1 MKLSEPWFFQAPAPI
16 AAQMVHVLMQQSVVT
31 LLRLEDQLGDV
42 MLLVQ
47 QNRDCDRALP
57 APPCPPGRPALPRG

>member
-31 LLRLEDQLGDV
+31 LLRLEDQLEDV

-57 APPCPPGRPALPRG
+57 APPCPPGCPALPGG

>member
-1 MKLSEPWFFQAPAPI
+1 
-16 AAQMVHVLMQQSVVT
+16 MVHVLMQQSVVT
-31 LLRLEDQLGDV
+31 LLRLEDQLEDV

-57 APPCPPGRPALPRG
+57 APPCPPGRPALPGG